1 VSIEIAAAAAAGIGA
16 PAGARVTDLGPPGG
30 FGAEAGGPAAAKFQ
44 ASMDKAGVQAP
55 GGAGDV
61 PPAVQGL
68 FKALDNIN
76 VQARSVAD
84 YASTAEAS
92 GGQLTPGEIV
102 QLTMR
107 CQQFMFECQ
116 LTSNIA
122 NRSSDGV
129 QQLFKQ
135 QG

>member
-1 VSIEIAAAAAAGIGA
+1 MIVEAAASAASTAASGV
-16 PAGARVTDLGPPGG
+16 RVTDLGPVGG
-30 FGAEAGGPAAAKFQ
+30 SPADAAGAAQFQ
-44 ASMDKAGVQAP
+44 AALERS
-55 GGAGDV
+55 GAV
-61 PPAVQGL
+61 PLSSAAELPSTMNGL
-68 FKALDNIN
+68 FRSLDAIN
-76 VQARSVAD
+76 GQAQSVAQ
-84 YASTAEAS
+84 YASAAEAS
-92 GGQLTPGEIV
+92 GNQLTPGELV

>member
-1 VSIEIAAAAAAGIGA
+1 MIVEAAAATSGI
-16 PAGARVTDLGPPGG
+16 AGASPVQVTDLGPPGG
-30 FGAEAGGPAAAKFQ
+30 APTDAAGAARFQAALEKSGMGAAAPV
-44 ASMDKAGVQAP
+44 SDI
-55 GGAGDV
+55 
-61 PPAVQGL
+61 PPAMKGL
-68 FKALDNIN
+68 FQSLDQIN
-76 VQARSVAD
+76 GQAQSVSQ

-92 GGQLTPGEIV
+92 GNQLTPGELV